1 MIRRAVLLFLA
12 SVSWVLPAFPQATYY
27 LVDNSGSMTSYREGE
42 NGVDREVEGLI
53 RGSPAGSEVYVQFFR
68 GNAMTDCESPVS
80 ARRTCSGVGRFH
92 AGSQKRRR
100 QYVNRPCSFGAL
112 RN

>member
-53 RGSPAGSEVYVQFFR
+53 RGSPAGSEVYVQFSRERHDGLRKPCFCPT
-68 GNAMTDCESPVS
+68 NLFWC
-80 ARRTCSGVGRFH
+80 RTISRWIPEAPAAVR
-92 AGSQKRRR
+92 
-100 QYVNRPCSFGAL
+100 
-112 RN
+112 